1 MSLRNEEAGFGE
13 KPCSSEKLFEFNFQ
27 IVAAF
32 ASNKWFIENTKLHQQ
47 LSKMVE
53 SVQTY
58 IDLKNEQFVD
68 LSNRQKESEL
78 IDLAQKS
85 SDLTYKQ
92 KLQELL
98 IQSLNSNDFQKVNLI
113 NSILTN
119 NNNQLGLTCLANQ
132 DLENKQCAALT
143 PSKITTLSTHYS
155 ANALIG
161 SSTPLN
167 NNQGKSSFGLTT
179 KQLFNQHAVDSKLT
193 SHKLNKLNNASSLLG
208 SSSSSS
214 FNLSTNSRLLNKN
227 PTTNLNKTSY
237 FSSQMSIHSNP
248 NNQSIVHLN
257 QQQQSASCLLSTND
271 DHPHQQQQQQ
281 QQKIAMSD
289 DPFCVDFPS
298 IKGQLNANL
307 SSSTNT
313 SAVNTN
319 ANNINTNNCAYDE
332 MRSSSPLIDVESMEN
347 MSQITN
353 HMNSSTN
360 TTNDQM
366 AQQQQQQQCHFASSN
381 SYNSAG
387 LNANG
392 FKRLSKQILMN
403 TKAPIR
409 HLICSPGL
417 ELKAHRANL
426 IVLYKG
432 HCNGNCYQNK
442 PWSNEEHLHYI
453 VNTINC
459 NDHVSRLVRK
469 QGFKFYNS
477 FLVENKDRQT
487 YLIGL
492 YKMEKVYK
500 N

>member
-1 MSLRNEEAGFGE
+1 MATPINSMSLRSEEMDFGE
-13 KPCSSEKLFEFNFQ
+13 RTSNEKLFEFNFQ

-32 ASNKWFIENTKLHQQ
+32 ASNKWFIENSKLHQQ

-85 SDLTYKQ
+85 SDLTYRQ

-98 IQSLNSNDFQKVNLI
+98 IQSLNSNDFQKANLI

-119 NNNQLGLTCLANQ
+119 NNHLSLGFLSNQ
-132 DLENKQCAALT
+132 DTEHRQMSMSTPNKGTNL
-143 PSKITTLSTHYS
+143 LSQYS
-155 ANALIG
+155 AASALIG
-161 SSTPLN
+161 SSN
-167 NNQGKSSFGLTT
+167 NTQSKSSFGLTT
-179 KQLFNQHAVDSKLT
+179 KQIFNQQSTDSKLT
-193 SHKLNKLNNASSLLG
+193 PNKLNKMNNTSTLLG

-214 FNLSTNSRLLNKN
+214 FSLSTNSRMLNKN
-227 PTTNLNKTSY
+227 AASSFNKNPYISN
-237 FSSQMSIHSNP
+237 QMSIHSNL
-248 NNQSIVHLN
+248 NAQSIAHLN
-257 QQQQSASCLLSTND
+257 QQQQSAGCLISTNE
-271 DHPHQQQQQQ
+271 DHSLQ
-281 QQKIAMSD
+281 QQKQHKMTMSD
-289 DPFCVDFPS
+289 DPFCADYPS
-298 IKGQLNANL
+298 IKNQINTNL
-307 SSSTNT
+307 SSSTN
-313 SAVNTN
+313 NTAMN
-319 ANNINTNNCAYDE
+319 SNVSNNNPNNCAYDD

-347 MSQITN
+347 ISQITN
-353 HMNSSTN
+353 QMSNSAVTA
-360 TTNDQM
+360 NDQM
-366 AQQQQQQQCHFASSN
+366 SQQQQQQCHFASSN
-381 SYNSAG
+381 SYNSAS
-387 LNANG
+387 LSANG